1 MAERNNCKEMLPEK
15 YFSFINE
22 NRYDDPIFIVHPILG
37 IEIKPLEGDSKT
49 RVFTD
54 DERIEQ
60 DKKIVALY
68 KRHKYRVIE
77 IPSPDS
83 PDLIRN
89 FEVVNNSVND
99 RLSIIKKELGL

>member
-1 MAERNNCKEMLPEK
+1 M
-15 YFSFINE
+15 
-22 NRYDDPIFIVHPILG
+22 G
-37 IEIKPLEGDSKT
+37 
-49 RVFTD
+49 
-54 DERIEQ
+54 
-60 DKKIVALY
+60 
-68 KRHKYRVIE
+68 IE